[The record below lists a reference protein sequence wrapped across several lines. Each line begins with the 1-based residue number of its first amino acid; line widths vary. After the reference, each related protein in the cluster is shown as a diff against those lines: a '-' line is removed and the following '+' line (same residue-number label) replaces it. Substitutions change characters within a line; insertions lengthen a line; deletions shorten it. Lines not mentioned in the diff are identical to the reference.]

1 MASRATAVDAR
12 IGVHRGLA
20 VLVPEELSD
29 GLKGPWLGVK
39 QNFRA

>member
-1 MASRATAVDAR
+1 MASRATAVDAG

-20 VLVPEELSD
+20 VLVPEELPDRLESPR
-29 GLKGPWLGVK
+29 LRVK